1 MGKQTKKMPA
11 GLAEG
16 LLHAIQIDR
25 PGQTPTFIYA
35 HIQIQLPGWVVI
47 YMQSISAELF
57 TLLPWRRLRIMD
69 DSASAPAPAPLSH
82 MPTHH

>member
-16 LLHAIQIDR
+16 LLHAHPDR
-25 PGQTPTFIYA
+25 QARPNTYIHLCT

-47 YMQSISAELF
+47 YMQSISAEYSLCYHGG
-57 TLLPWRRLRIMD
+57 D
-69 DSASAPAPAPLSH
+69 
-82 MPTHH
+82 